1 MRPPGVLDLAPGIIA
16 GYLPI
21 VLLVVVVLGA
31 VLYKVRSRSAPRQEA
46 VRTTALDLALG
57 LWLALTLM
65 LTVVPVGQARPPEPI
80 AFIPFLDSI
89 QRVADGFSSVW
100 DAASDIVLN
109 VIAFLPLGV
118 IAALRWGRRSWAL
131 TIVAAA
137 ALSTGIELAQYV
149 EATGRS
155 ASATDV
161 VTNTAGAALG
171 FAVGLWFRDPS
182 EA

>member
-21 VLLVVVVLGA
+21 VLAVVALLGA
-31 VLYKVRSRSAPRQEA
+31 GLYVVRSRSLQRSEA
-46 VRTTALDLALG
+46 ARTTALDLGLG
-57 LWLALTLM
+57 LWLALVLM
-65 LTVVPVGQARPPEPI
+65 LTVVPVGQARPPQPI

-118 IAALRWGRRSWAL
+118 IAALRWGHRWMTL

-137 ALSTGIELAQYV
+137 ALSTGIELTQFL
-149 EATGRS
+149 EAAGRFS
-155 ASATDV
+155 SATDV
-161 VTNTAGAALG
+161 VTNTAGAAIGFWIGLRLG
-171 FAVGLWFRDPS
+171 DRR
-182 EA
+182 ET

>member
-21 VLLVVVVLGA
+21 VLLVVVLVGA
-31 VLYKVRSRSAPRQEA
+31 GLYAVRVRSVPRSEA
-46 VRTTALDLALG
+46 VRTTTLDLALG

-65 LTVVPVGQARPPEPI
+65 LTVVPIGQARPPQPI

-89 QRVADGFSSVW
+89 QRTADGFSSVW

-109 VIAFLPLGV
+109 VIAFVPYGFL
-118 IAALRWGRRSWAL
+118 AALRWGRRWMTL
-131 TIVAAA
+131 TIVVAA
-137 ALSTGIELAQYV
+137 ALSTGIELAQYI
-149 EATGRS
+149 EATGRFS
-155 ASATDV
+155 SATDV

-171 FAVGLWFRDPS
+171 FALGLWFRDSS

>member
-1 MRPPGVLDLAPGIIA
+1 MRPPGVLELAPGIIA

-21 VLLVVVVLGA
+21 VLLVVVMVGLGLCA
-31 VLYKVRSRSAPRQEA
+31 VRSRSVPRSEA
-46 VRTTALDLALG
+46 VRTTALDLVLG

-65 LTVVPVGQARPPEPI
+65 LTIVPVGQARPPQPI

-89 QRVADGFSSVW
+89 QRVAAGYSSVA

-118 IAALRWGRRSWAL
+118 IAALRWGRRWLTL
-131 TIVAAA
+131 TIVVGA
-137 ALSTGIELAQYV
+137 ALSTGIELAQFF
-149 EATGRS
+149 EATGRFS
-155 ASATDV
+155 SATDV
-161 VTNTAGAALG
+161 ATNTAGAALG
-171 FAVGLWFRDPS
+171 FALGLWFRDRS